1 MGYFLPFD
9 IYDRISKFL
18 KGNLEFPFI
27 EKSEILGIFFLFGKN
42 IGIKTELDVLSV
54 KDIAQRTIAQLK
66 REIFL
71 SKNIVDS
78 NVELIKE
85 NYQRRVL
92 QIYVELQKSPS
103 YSQDAINKRIVRD
116 PTILMSCYAQHISY
130 FRQKCFFEIYDPF
143 KKDQLNKKLYDLL
156 LDRMVMISYNVE
168 KPHNLPF
175 NSLQPFIKWILKN

>member
-42 IGIKTELDVLSV
+42 IGIKTELDILYV

-71 SKNIVDS
+71 AKNIVDS
-78 NVELIKE
+78 NVEIIKE
-85 NYQRRVL
+85 NYKRRVL
-92 QIYVELQKSPS
+92 QIYVELQKSPH
-103 YSQDAINKRIVRD
+103 YSQDTINKRIVRD

-143 KKDQLNKKLYDLL
+143 KKEQLNKKLYDLL

-168 KPHNLPF
+168 KPHDLSF
-175 NSLQPFIKWILKN
+175 NSLQPFIEWILKN